1 QGSGLRARPSTGERD
16 FEHCRSHHP
25 SPITHH
31 RCLSGFTSI
40 ELIIVILCLAI
51 LAGTAVVSFR
61 LSDQDKALIA
71 SDQLIA
77 DIGYTQS
84 LAMGKGEPFRMQ
96 FYIDDP
102 LRDYEILNTDGTV
115 LIERKKLPC
124 NGSNNCTRIQSTPF
138 TGAVLIYNSIG
149 EPNGFGP
156 ILLKY
161 VSGATETLNL
171 QTVFVYEFTGK
182 AELQ

>member
-1 QGSGLRARPSTGERD
+1 MEQGMECKDRESQIANRKLD
-16 FEHCRSHHP
+16 NK
-25 SPITHH
+25 
-31 RCLSGFTSI
+31 LSSFGFTSI
-40 ELIIVILCLAI
+40 ELIIVIVCLAI
-51 LAGTAVVSFR
+51 LTGTAVVSFR

-71 SDQLIA
+71 SDQLIG

-84 LAMGKGEPFRMQ
+84 LAMGKGEPFRIQ

-102 LRDYEILNTDGTV
+102 QRDYEILNSDGTV